1 MTSKSKRATIYLEPE
16 LHHTLRLKAVQ
27 MDRSISDLVNQA
39 IRDSLFEDAEDL
51 TAFEA
56 RDAEPDLDFEQ
67 VLLDMKKRGKI

>member
-1 MTSKSKRATIYLEPE
+1 MEPE

-51 TAFEA
+51 TVLEA

>member
-39 IRDSLFEDAEDL
+39 IRDSLFEDSEDL
-51 TAFEA
+51 VAFDV
-56 RDAEPDLDFEQ
+56 RSDEPDLDFEQ
-67 VLLDMKKRGKI
+67 VLLELKKRGKI